1 MKLLRWGRSAYE
13 SDESLD
19 LEARLMEGV
28 EVLHHVGPNPSL
40 DGIDVLATTS
50 KVTVTEAELR
60 QVSMVVTTT
69 SGYEHIDVE
78 AARRVGTLVAR
89 CPLARRDAVVESA
102 LAMGIA
108 LLRDFESFQRDAEA
122 GDWTRDQLI
131 PRSLTLVRGT
141 AVGIVGHGVIG
152 ARAAEVWRALGAKV
166 WISDPAMPQSPSF
179 DELIDACTV
188 INLHC
193 SLNPQNRSLVDSAVL
208 SKMKPGSVVLNT
220 ARGKLVDAD
229 ALLAAPHVR
238 AGLDV
243 FPDEPYPR
251 LAELARRPHTLL
263 TPHAAGYH
271 DGLGESVARELADA
285 VLRFMAGKAP
295 AHTVQ

>member
-13 SDESLD
+13 SDESLA
-19 LEARLMEGV
+19 LEARLMTGV
-28 EVLHHVGPNPSL
+28 EVLHHVGPNPPL
-40 DGIDVLATTS
+40 AGVDVLATTS

-69 SGYEHIDVE
+69 SGYEHIDLE
-78 AARRVGTLVAR
+78 AARRIGTRVAR

-122 GDWTRDQLI
+122 GDWTRNQLI

-141 AVGIVGHGVIG
+141 PVGIVGHGVIG
-152 ARAAEVWRALGAKV
+152 ARAAQVWRALGAQV
-166 WISDPAMPQSPSF
+166 WVSDPTMPQSPSF
-179 DELIDACTV
+179 EDLVHECKV

-193 SLNPQNRSLVDSAVL
+193 SLNPRNTGMVDSAMLSTMQPGTVL
-208 SKMKPGSVVLNT
+208 LNT

-251 LAELARRPHTLL
+251 LAELACRPHTLL

-271 DGLGESVARELADA
+271 DGLGEAVARELADA
-285 VLRFMAGKAP
+285 VLRFKAGKDP
-295 AHTVQ
+295 IHTIQ